1 MEQPHQKLVMLHYN
15 YIIIIMYKFIMM
27 TSYPHTYG
35 TANKEVSATKET
47 GASTRNFIWIWS
59 CLARKA
65 TTIPRKQTL

>member
-1 MEQPHQKLVMLHYN
+1 
-15 YIIIIMYKFIMM
+15 M